1 MTTSSLYESPA
12 AAETTSAARLIA
24 TTLCLLSL
32 LLLYLAEARGLR
44 VASRS
49 YATEDILIFL
59 PHLVCLTLLVAGMN
73 RVGGVVTAITAVAY
87 ALLGA
92 LFAFVGLFD
101 RSHQYGM
108 GFLAL
113 VQVALFVAAVGTAR
127 TRSASPVVF
136 PSPRHGV
143 ALLAA
148 VAVWFMVGLALRRL
162 DAPRRKSEMA
172 EAARQRTETNRKIA
186 EVQFLQIAQCLQRYA
201 PADSAAYYP
210 ATLEELAASGG
221 CPRAAVTPPTDFT
234 LDYEAS
240 QPNASG
246 RRTSFRLVSGSTESD
261 GGRRTM
267 TTDQNEW
274 VAVRFGVGVNQKGDV
289 WPAPLDVWPS
299 PLLWLEPT
307 ANCIERA
314 RDAEPTHR
322 YPQTIGAANR
332 SQGCAYQYTSAD
344 SVTAVIGGP
353 RGRYVVRYTPP
364 SHATRGP
371 GGYTLSLTPE
381 QDSLGHAVGSAMRSY
396 LVDSAGAIHM
406 TLRPRAATVADSVLP
421 PCPER
426 RLGLLECNQY
436 LPRQRWGVTP
446 QMPRVILTS
455 RGNGLVAIGDT
466 VHFDPQFDP
475 VAEQDSVVEY
485 HFAWSATDPDSVM
498 PIHGRRSV
506 ARPWGRNVTFHL
518 RHVYHERGLMSMRF
532 SVLTRGGER
541 YEYRD
546 SVRVLPHATSVVRRR
561 GL

>member
-1 MTTSSLYESPA
+1 VTNGSLYQSTPA
-12 AAETTSAARLIA
+12 ERPPLSVQIAA
-24 TTLCLLSL
+24 TLSLVSL

-92 LFAFVGLFD
+92 LFALVGLFD
-101 RSHQYGM
+101 RNHAYGM

-113 VQVALFVAAVGTAR
+113 VQVALFVAAVRAAR
-127 TRSASPVVF
+127 TRSSTPDIF

-148 VAVWFMVGLALRRL
+148 VAVWFGVGLALRRL
-162 DAPRRKSEMA
+162 DAPRRKAEMA
-172 EAARQRTETNRKIA
+172 EAARQLTERNTKIA
-186 EVQFLQIAQCLQRYA
+186 EVQFLQVAQCLQRYA

-210 ATLEELAASGG
+210 ATLDELAASGD
-221 CPRAAVTPPTDFT
+221 CPRATTAPPTGFT
-234 LDYEAS
+234 LEYEAS
-240 QPNASG
+240 KPNASG
-246 RRTSFRLVSGSTESD
+246 RRTSFRLVAGSTGSD
-261 GGRRTM
+261 GGRRTLI
-267 TTDQNEW
+267 TDQNEW
-274 VAVRFGVGVNQKGDV
+274 VVVRSGVGVNQYSDA
-289 WPAPLDVWPS
+289 WSS
-299 PLLWLEPT
+299 PLLWLEPI

-314 RDAEPTHR
+314 RDADSMHR
-322 YPQTIGAANR
+322 YPPTIGAANR
-332 SQGCAYQYTSAD
+332 SQGCAYQYASAD
-344 SVTAVIGGP
+344 SVTAVLGGP

-364 SHATRGP
+364 SRAMRGP
-371 GGYTLSLTPE
+371 GGYTLSLSPDH
-381 QDSLGHAVGSAMRSY
+381 DSLGHAIGSAMRSY

-406 TLRPRAATVADSVLP
+406 ALRPRAATVADSVLP

-426 RLGLLECNQY
+426 RLALLECNQY
-436 LPRQRWGVTP
+436 LPRQRWGVAL
-446 QMPRVILTS
+446 QMPRMILTS

-466 VHFDPQFDP
+466 VYFDPQYEP
-475 VAEQDSVVEY
+475 VAEQDSVIEY
-485 HFAWSATDPDSVM
+485 RFAWRATDPDSVV

-506 ARPWGRNVTFHL
+506 ATSSGRDVSFHL
-518 RHVYHERGLMSMRF
+518 RHVYHERGLMLMRF

-546 SVRVLPHATSVVRRR
+546 SIRVLPHAAGTR
-561 GL
+561 

>member
-1 MTTSSLYESPA
+1 MTNAPLYQSTPAERPPLSVQIAATLSLV
-12 AAETTSAARLIA
+12 
-24 TTLCLLSL
+24 SL

-87 ALLGA
+87 ALFGA
-92 LFAFVGLFD
+92 LFALVGLFD
-101 RSHQYGM
+101 RNHAYGM

-113 VQVALFVAAVGTAR
+113 VQVALFVAAVRAAR
-127 TRSASPVVF
+127 TRSSSPDVF

-162 DAPRRKSEMA
+162 DAPRVKAELA
-172 EAARQRTETNRKIA
+172 EAARQRTETNRRIA
-186 EVQFLQIAQCLQRYA
+186 EVQFLQVAQCLQRYA

-210 ATLEELAASGG
+210 PTLDELAASGG
-221 CPRAAVTPPTDFT
+221 CPRAAVVPPTGFT
-234 LDYEAS
+234 LEYEAS
-240 QPNASG
+240 KPNASG
-246 RRTSFRLVSGSTESD
+246 RRTSFRLVGGSTGSD

-274 VAVRFGVGVNQKGDV
+274 VVVSSGVGVPRDV
-289 WPAPLDVWPS
+289 WSS
-299 PLLWLEPT
+299 PLLWLEPI

-364 SHATRGP
+364 SHAIRGP

-406 TLRPRAATVADSVLP
+406 TLRPRPATVADSVLP

-426 RLGLLECNQY
+426 RLALLECNQY
-436 LPRQRWGVTP
+436 LPRQRWGVAP
-446 QMPRVILTS
+446 QMPRMILTS

-466 VHFDPQFDP
+466 VYFDPQYEP

-485 HFAWSATDPDSVM
+485 RFAWRATDPDSVV

-506 ARPWGRNVTFHL
+506 ARPSGREVMFHL

-546 SVRVLPHATSVVRRR
+546 SIRVLPHAAGRR
-561 GL
+561 